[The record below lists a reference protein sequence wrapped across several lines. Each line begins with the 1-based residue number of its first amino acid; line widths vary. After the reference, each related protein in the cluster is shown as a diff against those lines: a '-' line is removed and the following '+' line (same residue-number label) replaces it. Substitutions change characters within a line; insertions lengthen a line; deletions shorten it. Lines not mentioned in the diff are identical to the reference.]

1 MKGSALLLCASLLI
15 SIGALAQSSD
25 EGMHAPD
32 GGTIERFNSILIP
45 PVLHAPFSSTVTA
58 EWTKIL
64 EDGSTLT
71 VQNHRLVVRDSGG
84 RIYQERRRLVP
95 KGLEK
100 EPDLQ
105 RIEISDPSTHEK
117 YFCRTETHVCTLED
131 YTGPKTAS
139 AQPGGTQED
148 DFGTL
153 TREDLGKNIVS
164 GLDAVGTRET
174 RTLNPGAIGND
185 RPISIVKEFW
195 YSPQL
200 GINLSVKRMD
210 PRHGTEI
217 FNVTDLSL
225 AEPDPKYFVVPAGF
239 SIVDHRSKTGERA
252 QAASA
257 SAGQKK

>member
-1 MKGSALLLCASLLI
+1 MFPSALSLK
-15 SIGALAQSSD
+15 ALTKACTL
-25 EGMHAPD
+25 P
-32 GGTIERFNSILIP
+32 
-45 PVLHAPFSSTVTA
+45 TA
-58 EWTKIL
+58 
-64 EDGSTLT
+64 
-71 VQNHRLVVRDSGG
+71 
-84 RIYQERRRLVP
+84 
-95 KGLEK
+95 
-100 EPDLQ
+100 
-105 RIEISDPSTHEK
+105 K
-117 YFCRTETHVCTLED
+117 YFCRTETHVCTFED

-153 TREDLGKNIVS
+153 TGEDLGKNIVS

-195 YSPQL
+195 YSLQL

-210 PRHGTEI
+210 PRHATEI